1 MSNFRRPPEDVEKM
15 TSLRVGNIPFKTH
28 QEDLKEV
35 FEKYGKVGDVF
46 IPADRETGRTRGF
59 AFVRFYDK
67 KDAEV
72 KASIFTRHSAI
83 IQLVTESF
91 H

>member
-1 MSNFRRPPEDVEKM
+1 MSQYRRPPEDVDKM

-35 FEKYGKVGDVF
+35 FEKYGEVGDVF
-46 IPADRETGRTRGF
+46 IPSDRETGRTRGF

-67 KDAEV
+67 KDAEQPCLNIALARV
-72 KASIFTRHSAI
+72 M
-83 IQLVTESF
+83 
-91 H
+91 